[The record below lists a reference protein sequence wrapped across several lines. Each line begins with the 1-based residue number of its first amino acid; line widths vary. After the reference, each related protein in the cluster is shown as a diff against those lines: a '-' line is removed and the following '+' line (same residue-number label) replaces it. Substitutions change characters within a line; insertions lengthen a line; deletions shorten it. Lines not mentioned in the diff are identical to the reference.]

1 MVPALVAVVLAGA
14 PNATEALV
22 RLECHRCHEVENVA
36 PPPMAKQCA
45 GCHVDLSSAASDPQ
59 RMKQGHA
66 EYGEAFDRFVRRTA
80 TLYVDVPP
88 LVGLAR
94 FRASWLRRWLKAP
107 DDLRPH
113 LAESM
118 PRLRLSD
125 ADVEVLVSGLGL
137 SADAPLPTPPAER
150 LAQGAAL
157 FDAKGCATCH
167 LFGNARFRSQ
177 PAALRTFK
185 RPAVSVY
192 ARAPDLRHARQRL
205 NREVVVQLLLDPRA
219 VNARAAMPSL
229 GLTADEAALLADY
242 VLAAPLAAPVKAP
255 STPSL
260 KAPAKRRSPVRYE
273 DVDARV
279 FRKVCWHCHSNA
291 DFADGDGGPG
301 NTGGFGF
308 KGVGLSLASYEE
320 VMNGSIGPDGE
331 YRSIFRKGESG
342 EPVLLEV
349 LKRRV
354 HENQRDF
361 VKPLEDGRSST
372 LDASADAPLGMP
384 LGLPALEPEELALV
398 EAWIA
403 AGKPRP
409 ASPPGAMPRP
419 TMGR

>member
-1 MVPALVAVVLAGA
+1 MLASLVAASLAAAPGA
-14 PNATEALV
+14 GEVLV
-22 RLECHRCHEVENVA
+22 RLECHRCHELDGVA
-36 PPPMAKQCA
+36 PPPMSKQCA
-45 GCHVDLSSAASDPQ
+45 GCHVDLSSAAGDEA

-88 LVGLAR
+88 LAGLSR
-94 FRASWLRRWLKAP
+94 YRASWLRRWLKAP
-107 DDLRPH
+107 TDLRPH

-118 PRLRLSD
+118 PRLALAD
-125 ADVEVLVSGLGL
+125 ADLEALVTGLGL
-137 SADAPLPTPPAER
+137 VPDAPLPTPTAER
-150 LAQGAAL
+150 LAQGKAL
-157 FDAKGCATCH
+157 FEAKACTTCH
-167 LFGNARFRSQ
+167 LFGNARFASQ
-177 PAALRTFK
+177 PEVLRTFK
-185 RPAVSVY
+185 RPAVNVY
-192 ARAPDLRHARQRL
+192 ARAPDLRHARARL
-205 NREVVVQLLLDPRA
+205 NRDVLVKLLRDPRS
-219 VNARAAMPSL
+219 VNPRAWMPAL
-229 GLTADEAALLADY
+229 GLTEDEAGLLADY
-242 VLAAPLAAPVKAP
+242 VLAAPLAAPVK
-255 STPSL
+255 TPARAG
-260 KAPAKRRSPVRYE
+260 KKPKGPVRYE

-331 YRSIFRKGESG
+331 YRSIFRKGASG

-354 HENQRDF
+354 HENARDF
-361 VKPLEDGRSST
+361 VKPLEDGRAST
-372 LDASADAPLGMP
+372 LEPADDSPRGMP
-384 LGLPALEPEELALV
+384 LGLPALEPDDIALV

-409 ASPPGAMPRP
+409 STPPGAMPKP

>member
-1 MVPALVAVVLAGA
+1 MLSALAALALAGA
-14 PNATEALV
+14 PNASEVLA

-59 RMKQGHA
+59 RMKAGHA
-66 EYGEAFDRFVRRTA
+66 EYGEAFARFVRRTA

-88 LVGLAR
+88 LVSLSR

-107 DDLRPH
+107 SDLRPH

-118 PRLRLSD
+118 PRLHLSD
-125 ADVEVLVSGLGL
+125 ADLEALVTGL
-137 SADAPLPTPPAER
+137 SADDPLPNPTPAR

-157 FDAKGCATCH
+157 FEAKGCATCH
-167 LFGNARFRSQ
+167 LFGNARFGSQ
-177 PAALRTFK
+177 PEALRAFK
-185 RPAVSVY
+185 RPAVSLH
-192 ARAPDLRHARQRL
+192 ARAPDLRHARDRL
-205 NREVVVQLLLDPRA
+205 NREVVVKLLVDPRA
-219 VNARAAMPSL
+219 VNARASMPAL
-229 GLTADEAALLADY
+229 GLTGDEAGVLADY

-255 STPSL
+255 P
-260 KAPAKRRSPVRYE
+260 KATTKTPAKRRGPVRYE

-308 KGVGLSLASYEE
+308 KGAGLSLASYEE

-331 YRSIFRKGESG
+331 YRSIFRKGETG

-354 HENQRDF
+354 HENARDF
-361 VKPLEDGRSST
+361 VKPLEDGRAST
-372 LDASADAPLGMP
+372 LEPADDSPRGMP
-384 LGLPALEPEELALV
+384 LGLPAIEPDDIALV

-409 ASPPGAMPRP
+409 STPPGAMPKP